1 MGFSNGAYAKVWEVK
16 QVSDTLTSL
25 RISIS
30 TKDKQTGQYEQ
41 RFGGFVSCLGTAM
54 AAKAR
59 SLQPG
64 DRIRLDRV
72 DVENRY
78 DKQRN
83 VTYTNFNIWAFEVE
97 NQSGGVTSAP
107 DHGEPP
113 AYEED
118 DRTLPF

>member
-1 MGFSNGAYAKVWEVK
+1 MGFTNGAYAKVWEVR

-59 SLQPG
+59 SLQYLG
-64 DRIRLDRV
+64 I
-72 DVENRY
+72 
-78 DKQRN
+78 
-83 VTYTNFNIWAFEVE
+83 
-97 NQSGGVTSAP
+97 
-107 DHGEPP
+107 
-113 AYEED
+113 
-118 DRTLPF
+118 

>member
-16 QVSDTLTSL
+16 AVSDTLTSL

-30 TKDKQTGQYEQ
+30 TKDKQTGLYEQ

-59 SLQPG
+59 ALKNG

-83 VTYTNFNIWAFEVE
+83 TTYTNFNIWAFEVE
-97 NQSGGVTSAP
+97 NQGNAPGTPP
-107 DHGEPP
+107 DHGDP
-113 AYEED
+113 APYEED
-118 DRTLPF
+118 DRPLPY